1 MKFDIATW
9 ANFLSVCQQSS
20 VSNDNGGGNGRQQ
33 KQRKEKKNPKS
44 LSQPI
49 YICIGKA
56 VAASWLIINDVSA
69 ETQFD
74 HSTLF
79 DWPTLNDD
87 INTFISSLFNK
98 IPIAPQVYG
107 KSPANYC
114 SLAWIMLVK
123 PHYCI
128 CSKMISLRSTFPHC
142 IQVSDEL

>member
-20 VSNDNGGGNGRQQ
+20 VSKRRRRQRQ
-33 KQRKEKKNPKS
+33 TTKAEKRKKKS
-44 LSQPI
+44 EISFST
-49 YICIGKA
+49 YIHKA
-56 VAASWLIINDVSA
+56 VAARWLIINDVSA

-74 HSTLF
+74 
-79 DWPTLNDD
+79 WPTLNDA
-87 INTFISSLFNK
+87 INTYISSLFNK
-98 IPIAPQVYG
+98 ISIAQVYG

-142 IQVSDEL
+142 IQVSEEP

>member
-1 MKFDIATW
+1 MGE
-9 ANFLSVCQQSS
+9 FLERLPTKQ
-20 VSNDNGGGNGRQQ
+20 RQQ
-33 KQRKEKKNPKS
+33 RQRRRRRQRQRQTTKAEKRKKNPKS

-79 DWPTLNDD
+79 DWPTLNDA

-98 IPIAPQVYG
+98 ISIAQVYG

-142 IQVSDEL
+142 IQVSDEP